1 MTERPAVRRLRSS
14 EGGTL
19 VEFSLTVLM
28 LLMLMFGVVEMGRL
42 VLVYTTIAN
51 SARAGA
57 RYAIVHGGDLTS
69 GASSSTDQTA
79 VKTVVKNFAS
89 AGTLQLADSNITVTY
104 PNSNS
109 NLAGSTVTVT
119 VVYTYTP
126 MLGYFNTLLN
136 VSLGSTSQGV
146 ITF

>member
-1 MTERPAVRRLRSS
+1 MIRRLRVSRLKHS
-14 EGGTL
+14 DGSTL
-19 VEFSLTVLM
+19 VEFSLTILVL
-28 LLMLMFGVVEMGRL
+28 LILVAGIIEMGRL
-42 VLVYTTIAN
+42 VLAYTTVAN

-69 GASSSTDQTA
+69 GASGPGNDSA
-79 VKTVVKNFAS
+79 VKTAVKNFAG
-89 AGTLQLADSNITVTY
+89 AGTIQLADSNITVTY
-104 PNSNS
+104 SPS
-109 NLAGSTVTVT
+109 NLAGSTVTVK

-126 MLGYFNTLLN
+126 MLGYFSSLLN

>member
-1 MTERPAVRRLRSS
+1 MSERLGVCRLRSS

-57 RYAIVHGGDLTS
+57 RYAIVHGGDLTT
-69 GASSSTDQTA
+69 GASGPGNDPAA
-79 VKTVVKNFAS
+79 VLTVVKNFAS
-89 AGTLQLADSNITVTY
+89 AGTLQLSDSNISVRY
-104 PNSNS
+104 SPSNT
-109 NLAGSTVTVT
+109 AGSTVTVK